1 MSTKPLALIT
11 GASAGIGLEIA
22 RLLAQDGYDLV
33 ITGSSGRVF
42 QTAETLGATGA
53 SVIPVQSDL
62 ATEAG
67 NQAVLDAVAQDG
79 RTVTLAVINAG
90 IAIGGAFKDIA
101 LERHLHL
108 ISLNILSPVR
118 LVHAL
123 IPPMIAAGGG
133 KFLFVSSLSA
143 TTPTPYESVYGPSKA
158 FLTSFGNSI
167 REELAAFGIQITN
180 LHPGATATEFH
191 ARAGMG
197 STRFGDN
204 SWKNDPALVARQGYE
219 ALKRGDTNVVGGDG
233 QTQAVW
239 RLHKELS
246 EEEKARRHA
255 AQARPGSAKDFS
267 PTPATA

>member
-1 MSTKPLALIT
+1 MSRPLALIT

-22 RLLAQDGYDLV
+22 RLLARDGYDLI
-33 ITGSSGRVF
+33 ITGASDRVF
-42 QTAETLGATGA
+42 QAAATLQENST
-53 SVIPVQSDL
+53 VIIPVRSDL

-67 NQAVLDAVAQDG
+67 NQAVLDTIAADG
-79 RTVTLAVINAG
+79 RTVTVAVINAG
-90 IAIGGAFKDIA
+90 VAIGGAFKDIP

-108 ISLNILSPVR
+108 IGLNIVSPVR
-118 LVHAL
+118 LVYAL
-123 IPPMIAAGGG
+123 IPSMIAAGGG

-167 REELAAFGIQITN
+167 REELAGMGIHITN

-191 ARAGMG
+191 ARAGMS

-204 SWKNDPALVARQGYE
+204 SWKNDPVLVARQGVE
-219 ALKRGDTNVVGGDG
+219 ALKRGDTNVVGGDEA
-233 QTQAVW
+233 THAAW
-239 RLHKELS
+239 DLHKTLS

-255 AQARPGSAKDFS
+255 AQAKPGTATDF
-267 PTPATA
+267 PPNRGNQ